1 MKHFPPLLNNSRKT
15 ELRRLPAFRQF
26 LISLGA
32 AGPFALL
39 NNSCKTELQRLPAFR
54 QFLISFGAARPF
66 ALLIACVIPAL
77 GQTHT
82 PLGLSCTI
90 VDTAPKLVRLE
101 GIAELT
107 SDIVLECQGG
117 TPTPAGQ
124 PIPSVTFRAYLNT
137 NITSRLLATSPDLSE
152 ALLLIDEPAP
162 QIQRVCPKL
171 PCSILADP
179 NGSYNGAFGHYNT
192 FQATQFGQ
200 NAIIWSDVPVDPP
213 GPGRIRTLRI
223 TNVRANVINLSSGFG
238 FSPVVYVDA
247 SGTISIPIRIP
258 QITIGFV
265 QTGLKF
271 STTAAAVPIRT
282 PINAI
287 RPMTDFTMTF
297 TEGFAD
303 AFKPR
308 TVATHPEDT
317 STNANQN
324 IPGKVFASASGFY
337 NATFQGTY
345 AEAGLATQ
353 GTRLIAH
360 FENVPTG
367 VLLYVTEKPIDVSDS
382 LRLQMV
388 STGPLG
394 DGPYH
399 PVSSGTNG
407 FVPITVYQNSAIAVW
422 EVLEASPTSLESVDF
437 GVAVMF
443 SQNIINSG
451 DTSVISTTTVRGSF
465 APLSRVAFASLTDPV
480 PRFAEGAPRLAFTL
494 TDVGPPRVNTMVN
507 AATFAS
513 DAPMSPGSVAAI
525 FGTNL
530 TLNPEAGSSGPVLT
544 RGGTVVT
551 INDIVAPIYATTLRQ
566 VNVQIP
572 WELAGVT
579 DAGLIV
585 TVDGQKSPPIAIKL
599 APTAPYIFVAGG
611 LPLITRQLPART
623 GSLTI
628 YGTGFGPVNNQP
640 ATGSLTPAFTSS
652 TLTTPIVLLSGVP
665 VEVTFSGLAPGLVG
679 VWQVIVKLR
688 EDLPY
693 APSVPLKLS
702 FDGIDANPVSISL
715 L

>member
-1 MKHFPPLLNNSRKT
+1 M
-15 ELRRLPAFRQF
+15 
-26 LISLGA
+26 
-32 AGPFALL
+32 
-39 NNSCKTELQRLPAFR
+39 
-54 QFLISFGAARPF
+54 
-66 ALLIACVIPAL
+66 
-77 GQTHT
+77 
-82 PLGLSCTI
+82 
-90 VDTAPKLVRLE
+90 
-101 GIAELT
+101 
-107 SDIVLECQGG
+107 
-117 TPTPAGQ
+117 
-124 PIPSVTFRAYLNT
+124 
-137 NITSRLLATSPDLSE
+137 
-152 ALLLIDEPAP
+152 
-162 QIQRVCPKL
+162 
-171 PCSILADP
+171 
-179 NGSYNGAFGHYNT
+179 
-192 FQATQFGQ
+192 
-200 NAIIWSDVPVDPP
+200 DPP

-247 SGTISIPIRIP
+247 SGPISIPIRIP

-282 PINAI
+282 PINVI

-297 TEGFAD
+297 AEGFAN
-303 AFKPR
+303 AFKAR

-337 NATFQGTY
+337 NSTFQGTY

-367 VLLYVTEKPIDVSDS
+367 VLLYVTEKPTGASNS

-399 PVSSGTNG
+399 PVSSSTNG
-407 FVPITVYQNSAIAVW
+407 FVPITVYQGSAIAVW
-422 EVLEASPTSLESVDF
+422 EVLEASPTSLENVDF
-437 GVAVMF
+437 GVAVAF
-443 SQNIINSG
+443 TQNIPNSG
-451 DTSVISTTTVRGSF
+451 TTSVFSTTTVKGSF
-465 APLSRVAFASLTDPV
+465 APLSRVVFASLTDPV

-494 TDVGPPRVNTMVN
+494 TDFGPPRVNAVVN
-507 AATFAS
+507 AATY
-513 DAPMSPGSVAAI
+513 APNAPISPGSVVAI
-525 FGTNL
+525 FGTYL
-530 TLNPEAGSSGPVLT
+530 TLQAQGSSSTPLPT
-544 RGGTVVT
+544 WGGTVVT
-551 INDIVAPIYATTLRQ
+551 INDIVAPIYGTTLRQ

-572 WELAGVT
+572 WELAGLSEAT
-579 DAGLIV
+579 LMV
-585 TVDGQKSPPIAIKL
+585 TVDGQQSPPIAIKL
-599 APTAPYIFVAGG
+599 APTAPYIFFAGG
-611 LPLITRQLPART
+611 LPLITRQLPVHT

-628 YGTGFGPVNNQP
+628 YGTGFGSVNNQP
-640 ATGSLTPAFTSS
+640 ATGSTIVARTS
-652 TLTTPIVLLSGVP
+652 TTMTTPIVLIGGVP
-665 VEVTFSGLAPGLVG
+665 VEVTFSGLTPGLVG

>member
-1 MKHFPPLLNNSRKT
+1 MQYFTPLLNNSRKT
-15 ELRRLPAFRQF
+15 ELRRLPGFRQF

-39 NNSCKTELQRLPAFR
+39 V
-54 QFLISFGAARPF
+54 
-66 ALLIACVIPAL
+66 ACILPAL
-77 GQTHT
+77 GKT
-82 PLGLSCTI
+82 PIPGLSCTI
-90 VDTAPKLVRLE
+90 VDTAPKLVRVE
-101 GIAELT
+101 GFAELT
-107 SDIVLECQGG
+107 SDVVLECQGG
-117 TPTPAGQ
+117 SPTPAGQ
-124 PIPSVTFRAYLNT
+124 PIPTVTFRAYINT
-137 NITSRLLATSPDLSE
+137 NLTSRLLATSPDLSE

-162 QIQRVCPKL
+162 PIQRVCPKL

-179 NGSYNGAFGHYNT
+179 NGSYNGALGHYNT

-200 NAIIWSDVPVDPP
+200 NALIWSDVPVDPP

-223 TNVRANVINLSSGFG
+223 TNIRGYMLNGNTG
-238 FSPVVYVDA
+238 FSSSPVIYVDA
-247 SGTISIPIRIP
+247 TGPIVIRNP
-258 QITIGFV
+258 QVTVGFL

-271 STTAAAVPIRT
+271 TTTAASIPASP
-282 PINAI
+282 PHNAI
-287 RPMTDFTMTF
+287 RPLTDFTMTF

-324 IPGKVFASASGFY
+324 IPGKVFAASASGFY

-345 AEAGLATQ
+345 AQAGLATQ

-360 FENVPTG
+360 FEGVPTG
-367 VLLYVTEKPIDVSDS
+367 VQLYVTEKPTGVSDS

-394 DGPYH
+394 DGPYY

-422 EVLEASPTSLESVDF
+422 EVLEASPTSLESVNF
-437 GVAVMF
+437 GVAVAF
-443 SQNIINSG
+443 TQNIPNS
-451 DTSVISTTTVRGSF
+451 STTPIFSTTIVTGSF
-465 APLSRVAFASLTDPV
+465 APLSRAFFASLTDPV
-480 PRFAEGAPRLAFTL
+480 PRFVEGPIRLAFTL
-494 TDVGPPRVNTMVN
+494 TDVGPPKVNAVVN
-507 AATFAS
+507 AATY
-513 DAPMSPGSVAAI
+513 APNAPISPGSAVAI
-525 FGTNL
+525 FGTYL
-530 TLNPEAGSSGPVLT
+530 SLIPEASSSGPVPT

-551 INDIVAPIYATTLRQ
+551 INDIVAPIYSTNLRQ

-572 WELAGVT
+572 WELAGLSE
-579 DAGLIV
+579 ASLIV
-585 TVDGQKSPPIAIKL
+585 TVGGQQSPPIAISL
-599 APTAPYIFVAGG
+599 APTAPYIFFNGG

-640 ATGSLTPAFTSS
+640 ATGSTIVARTS
-652 TLTTPIVLLSGVP
+652 TTMTTPIVLIGGVP

-702 FDGIDANPVSISL
+702 FDGVDANPVSISL